1 MTGTSMT
8 RVKICG
14 ITRVEDALAAAAA
27 GADAVGL
34 VFAEQSSRRI
44 GLDQGRRIARS
55 LPPFVARVGLFMDAE
70 AEFVRR
76 VLEWVPLNILQF
88 HGRESQRFCRQF
100 GRPWMKA
107 LAMGGGQPDDPGD
120 FDEADALLLDAHV
133 PGQAGGSGEVF
144 DWSIIPNMDRPW
156 VLAGGLDP
164 DNVAEACARLRPD
177 AVDVSSGVEV
187 RPGVKSDK
195 LIDDFI
201 KAVRHG

>member
-1 MTGTSMT
+1 MI

-14 ITRVEDALAAAAA
+14 ITRLRDARAAAAA

-34 VFAEQSSRRI
+34 VFAEQSPRKVT
-44 GLDQGRRIARS
+44 LDQARRIARD
-55 LPPFVARVGLFMDAE
+55 LPPFVARVGLFMDAD
-70 AEFVRR
+70 AEFVQR

-107 LAMGGGQPDDPGD
+107 LAMGGDRPDDPD
-120 FDEADALLLDAHV
+120 EFDEADALLLDAHA
-133 PGQAGGSGEVF
+133 PGQAGGSGETF
-144 DWSIIPNMDRPW
+144 DWARAPELERPW

-164 DNVAEACARLRPD
+164 SNVAEACQRLKPD

-187 RPGVKSDK
+187 RPGIKSDK
-195 LIDDFI
+195 LIHDFI
-201 KAVRHG
+201 KAVKHG